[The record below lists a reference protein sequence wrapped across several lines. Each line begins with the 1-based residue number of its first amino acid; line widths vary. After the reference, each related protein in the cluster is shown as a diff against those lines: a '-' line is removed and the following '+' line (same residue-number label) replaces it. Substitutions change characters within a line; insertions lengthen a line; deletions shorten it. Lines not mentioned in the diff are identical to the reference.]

1 MHPRANYVQ
10 CRAGQACLHPC
21 RILLRVLPGALNTW
35 HWMRL
40 PQAQDQSARAVL
52 FLPWRLRVLRSR
64 DMTLFFRLTGRR
76 AVIAHVESVQW
87 FSDLEDAEPVVGLA
101 GADVRLVLGANGGL
115 VCHQERCRACAR
127 AVVSPA
133 GRRGAGCQHHRSEPV
148 GLSRRTCGVLVWPR
162 GTQHVDLDNQS
173 IAKRGARRRLCC
185 RALQAMQ
192 MLHLCPRHS
201 SHNALSAADGGHRW
215 WRVVASSC
223 IVAL

>member
-1 MHPRANYVQ
+1 
-10 CRAGQACLHPC
+10 
-21 RILLRVLPGALNTW
+21 
-35 HWMRL
+35 
-40 PQAQDQSARAVL
+40 
-52 FLPWRLRVLRSR
+52 
-64 DMTLFFRLTGRR
+64 MTPFRRPTGRR
-76 AVIAHVESVQW
+76 AVIAHVESVHW
-87 FSDLEDAEPVVGLA
+87 FPDLEDSEPVVGIA
-101 GADVRLVLGANGGL
+101 GADVRLVLGAHGGL

-201 SHNALSAADGGHRW
+201 RHALSAADGGHRW
-215 WRVVASSC
+215 RRVVASSC